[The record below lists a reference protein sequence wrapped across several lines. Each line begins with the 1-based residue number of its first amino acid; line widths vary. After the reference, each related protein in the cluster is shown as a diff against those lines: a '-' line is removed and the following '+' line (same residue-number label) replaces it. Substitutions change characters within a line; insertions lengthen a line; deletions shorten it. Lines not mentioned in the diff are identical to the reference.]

1 MSSAA
6 FAGFSVILVAW
17 ALHIVTLW
25 SKQGNIRWRPMNR
38 GCADSASELCS
49 FPSTSVDVDPRA
61 IANARLSASGWG
73 TGDEGN
79 ARYEVK

>member
-1 MSSAA
+1 
-6 FAGFSVILVAW
+6 
-17 ALHIVTLW
+17 
-25 SKQGNIRWRPMNR
+25 MNR

-49 FPSTSVDVDPRA
+49 FPSASVDVDPRA
-61 IANARLSASGWG
+61 ISNARLSASGWG